1 MDSGL
6 QETLTRLIG
15 KTQVLVEKYNA
26 LKAEKEA
33 IERENAEL
41 KAGFGAMVARL
52 ERLQQEYDYL
62 KLARTVTTNRK
73 ELDRNRE
80 MLGKLVQDIDKCIS
94 QLME

>member
-62 KLARTVTTNRK
+62 KLARTVATNRK

-80 MLGKLVQDIDKCIS
+80 MLGKLAQDIDKCIS